1 MSVCRGCGCRGRE
14 DRLLNRLSLAVCR
27 CSKLRCIGCCI
38 EEAGLSVAVCR
49 DSMCW
54 DSALNRLCHWQCVG
68 VVGKVHWMI
77 VWKRLTGSGGL
88 SGLWGAE
95 VEKIGC

>member
-1 MSVCRGCGCRGRE
+1 MSVHYRCIS
-14 DRLLNRLSLAVCR
+14 LKAHLSVAVCQDDQY
-27 CSKLRCIGCCI
+27 I

-77 VWKRLTGSGGL
+77 VWKRLTGSGGV
-88 SGLWGAE
+88 SGLW
-95 VEKIGC
+95 VQR